1 MTYRIGWIS
10 PLSPRSG
17 IGSFSKAVLDSFPKS
32 IAGDAID
39 VTAFYVDHAEVHRV
53 AHRAV
58 KIVQHETFHEI
69 FGVFDLLVYNI
80 GNNREH
86 HEPIYELL
94 RIFPGIVICHDYVYQ
109 HYLADRCMRASRHF
123 ASYAALM
130 RTFSSDGVGPY
141 IRRSQITS
149 RTGRIR
155 YSPWDADICTEQ
167 PMSEAFLSLG
177 SALVVHSAFSRRH
190 AERNFEGPI
199 LELGMPY
206 DLRPTDADAERSL
219 DDWRVSVDAK
229 PILDLVSFGHIQS
242 SKCIDLLIEAIGAS
256 AELRRRVRYTI
267 AGFVGDQ
274 TYYDELRGRVQALAL
289 QNVVSFETGVSERR
303 LQELMLETDVFVNL
317 RRPNTEAASLS
328 LIEQLETG
336 RPVVVIAGGCYAEAP
351 DGSALKLP
359 TDVTSKDLATALE
372 DLLQDP
378 KRMVE
383 MGRLGRRHARTW
395 SSSRYGEALV
405 SFALEHRRLI
415 ERRRRAVFHAA
426 TQRPANEG
434 DDKWLQS
441 LGRARSSLI
450 YLDRNVLPVDPA
462 VVMGMPHGELCNYVA
477 DVVLGLF
484 ECPPLRRAL
493 SRYFARLD
501 QREAYWACARF
512 ALLADAVFSADEG
525 ARNRLINGRPCHD
538 PEFWSVVELFPP
550 RHCLAA
556 AALLVA
562 GRLPTADELA
572 QCDRD
577 DHDGFPIRSRLAALL
592 NASSRSNEDLAP
604 LRAWA
609 EQQRL
614 PTSEAEL
621 SVAEDIELQ
630 VGSSAFASHVDL
642 SGFHPIEP
650 DRVWTRGD
658 CGFIGLR
665 LAVGTTIVELRV
677 SLLLASRD
685 QPNEISLG
693 CGDEI
698 VRVEIE
704 ELQEVWLRLVVEVDE
719 ESASSVQWL
728 ALATSRAGVPL
739 GSGDPRVL
747 GVCLRAL
754 RVTMQ
759 RGVVDLDTQ
768 RDLAVARLNGA
779 MARMRREDKVA
790 FEPKPAANG

>member
-39 VTAFYVDHAEVHRV
+39 VTAFYVDHAEIYRTS
-53 AHRAV
+53 HRAV
-58 KIVQHETFHEI
+58 KIIQDETFQDI

-94 RIFPGIVICHDYVYQ
+94 RLFPGLVICHDYVYQ

-130 RTFSSDGVGPY
+130 RKFSSDGVGSY
-141 IRRSQITS
+141 IRKSQITS

-167 PMSEAFLSLG
+167 PMSQVFLGLG

-206 DLRPTDADAERSL
+206 DLRPTGDDAERSL
-219 DDWRVSVDAK
+219 ADWRWSLAAK
-229 PILDLVSFGHIQS
+229 PVLDLVSFGHIQS

-256 AELRRRVRYTI
+256 AELRKRVRYKI
-267 AGFVGDQ
+267 AGFVGDHA
-274 TYYDELRGRVQALAL
+274 YYDELRARVQALGL
-289 QNVVSFETGVSERR
+289 QTVVFFETGLSERR

-336 RPVVVIAGGCYAEAP
+336 RPVVVIAGGCYAEVP

-359 TDVTSKDLATALE
+359 MDVTSNDLAAALE
-372 DLLQDP
+372 DLLKAP

-395 SSSRYGEALV
+395 STSRYGEALV
-405 SFALEHRRLI
+405 SFALQHRRLI
-415 ERRRRAVFHAA
+415 ERRRRAVFRTA

-462 VVMGMPHGELCNYVA
+462 VVMSMSHGELCNYVA
-477 DVVLGLF
+477 DVILGLF
-484 ECPPLRRAL
+484 ECLPLRRAL

-501 QREAYWACARF
+501 RHEAYWACARF
-512 ALLADAVFSADEG
+512 ALLADAVFNADEA
-525 ARNRLINGRPCHD
+525 ARNRLINGKPCYD
-538 PEFWSVVELFPP
+538 PEFWSVVELFPS
-550 RHCLAA
+550 RHCLTA

-562 GRLPTADELA
+562 GRLPTADELT

-577 DHDGFPIRSRLAALL
+577 DHDGFPIRSRLAPLL
-592 NASSRSNEDLAP
+592 NASSRSDGDLAL

-609 EQQRL
+609 EQQQL

-621 SVAEDIELQ
+621 SVAEDTELH
-630 VGSSAFASHVDL
+630 VGGSAFGSHVDL
-642 SGFHPIEP
+642 SGFHPMEP
-650 DRVWTRGD
+650 DRVWTRGAR
-658 CGFIGLR
+658 GFIGLR
-665 LAVGTTIVELRV
+665 LAAGTTIVELRV
-677 SLLLASRD
+677 SALLASRD

-698 VRVEIE
+698 VRAEIE
-704 ELQEVWLRLVVEVDE
+704 DMQEVWLRLVVEVDD
-719 ESASSVQWL
+719 ESASGNQWL
-728 ALATSRAGVPL
+728 TLATSRAAVPL
-739 GSGDPRVL
+739 GSGDPRIL
-747 GVCLRAL
+747 GVCLRTL
-754 RVTMQ
+754 RVAMQ
-759 RGVVDLDTQ
+759 RDVVDLDTQ

-790 FEPKPAANG
+790 FEPKPAAHG